1 MSNNEE
7 GIMGFRL
14 TLLVALGVGL
24 FLPLMSAATDPSGVV
39 SNVILGQGV
48 PVREIDEHVKTGDT
62 WMVKLETKGQSD
74 FFYQDLVVGP
84 GGRTGWHSHPG
95 LLMITVK
102 EGTVD
107 FYDNKCTKRSYTAGQ
122 AFTEGSEPHNALNS
136 GSGNAHLLVFY
147 VIKKGESRRIEN
159 PQPPC
164 AVSLGIP

>member
-7 GIMGFRL
+7 GIMGARL

-24 FLPLMSAATDPSGVV
+24 FLPLVAAATDPSGVV

-48 PVREIDEHVKTGDT
+48 PVNEIDEHVKGGDT
-62 WMVKLETKGQSD
+62 WVVKIETKGQSD

-107 FYDNKCTKRSYTAGQ
+107 VYNNKGTKGSYTAGQ
-122 AFTEGSEPHNALNS
+122 PFTQSSEPPIAMN
-136 GSGNAHLLVFY
+136 
-147 VIKKGESRRIEN
+147 
-159 PQPPC
+159 
-164 AVSLGIP
+164 